1 MPNIPPFVDDWKIVT
16 MKVFP
21 EDTVVFSLS
30 PHAHLRGKRF
40 TYTLVGPDGNQQTLL
55 TVPRYDFDWQTFY
68 ELTEPMVFP
77 AGSKLVTVGYY
88 DNSVRNRYNPS
99 PDQEVYWAEQ
109 SWDEMFNPFFEFGV
123 EAQTAAKG
131 STND

>member
-40 TYTLVGPDGNQQTLL
+40 TYTLVGPAGNQQTRTFRIEVEILNSEHRPIL
-55 TVPRYDFDWQTFY
+55 PAMSGRTPVVRRRPRG
-68 ELTEPMVFP
+68 LPP
-77 AGSKLVTVGYY
+77 
-88 DNSVRNRYNPS
+88 
-99 PDQEVYWAEQ
+99 
-109 SWDEMFNPFFEFGV
+109 
-123 EAQTAAKG
+123 
-131 STND
+131 